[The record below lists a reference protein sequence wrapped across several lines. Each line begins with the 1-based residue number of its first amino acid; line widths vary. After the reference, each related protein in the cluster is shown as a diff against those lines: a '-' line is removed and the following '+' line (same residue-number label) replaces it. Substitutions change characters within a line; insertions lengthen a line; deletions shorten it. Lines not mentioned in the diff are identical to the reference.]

1 MRQVESFRLEGTP
14 RPLRIDDFP
23 GWGDTCDDT
32 GGLTTVSYDL
42 SAIQIVVVQWEAVQ
56 RQDTAMMIASVLS
69 RARRLGTSFI
79 VLLNKADQV

>member
-1 MRQVESFRLEGTP
+1 M
-14 RPLRIDDFP
+14 
-23 GWGDTCDDT
+23 
-32 GGLTTVSYDL
+32 SYDL
-42 SAIQIVVVQWEAVQ
+42 SAIQIVVVQWEAMQ